1 MAALEMSHLRCS
13 KLSNLLVELELE
25 PFHIPTSAPV
35 AQVLCAGRG
44 LDLERVRGPS
54 LEKAMW

>member
-25 PFHIPTSAPV
+25 SFHIPIPVPV
-35 AQVLCAGRG
+35 AQVCWLGGG
-44 LDLERVRGPS
+44 LGESKRP
-54 LEKAMW
+54 